1 VIVDPTMTI
10 SRIYMRYYLLINV
23 GALVGQISMV
33 YAEKY
38 VGFYLAFLLPTIMF
52 FFCP

>member
-1 VIVDPTMTI
+1 
-10 SRIYMRYYLLINV
+10 MRYYLLINV

-38 VGFYLAFLLPTIMF
+38 VVRLYPY
-52 FFCP
+52 PQ

>member
-1 VIVDPTMTI
+1 
-10 SRIYMRYYLLINV
+10 MRYYLLINV

-38 VGFYLAFLLPTIMF
+38 VVRLPASKDTFIDRT
-52 FFCP
+52 C

>member
-1 VIVDPTMTI
+1 
-10 SRIYMRYYLLINV
+10 MRYYLLINV

-38 VGFYLAFLLPTIMF
+38 VVRLLALKNVCSWHMLISGATM
-52 FFCP
+52 

>member
-1 VIVDPTMTI
+1 
-10 SRIYMRYYLLINV
+10 MRYYLLINV

-38 VGFYLAFLLPTIMF
+38 VVRDFTQIHA
-52 FFCP
+52 